1 MAFGL
6 SRIGQIAVCVKDLP
20 AAVAFYRDLL
30 GMKLLFE
37 APPQLAFFDCA
48 GVRLML
54 SGEEGGS
61 SIVYY
66 AVDDI
71 ASAAGTLE
79 ERGVKFE
86 TRPHVIA
93 RLPRSDLWMAAFRD
107 PSGNV
112 LELMSEVAR

>member
-1 MAFGL
+1 ML
-6 SRIGQIAVCVKDLP
+6 SRIGQIAVTVRDLP
-20 AAVAFYRDLL
+20 EAVTFYRDVL
-30 GMKLLFE
+30 GLNLMFQ

-54 SGEEGGS
+54 SGEQPAAAS

-71 ASAAGTLE
+71 AAVAGVLE
-79 ERGVKFE
+79 GRGVRFE
-86 TRPHVIA
+86 VTPHVVA
-93 RLPRSDLWMAAFRD
+93 RLPHAEVWMAAFRD

-112 LELMSEVAR
+112 LELMSEVARS